1 MKMRCCVTTFG
12 QTDVQLITKK
22 KTKKQFL
29 PFRVLLN
36 VGIDPNFPQKILVS
50 FLALFEKKIAFR
62 RKHFLAQQRLAQS
75 FTI

>member
-1 MKMRCCVTTFG
+1 MRCCVTTFG

-22 KTKKQFL
+22 KKHFL
-29 PFRVLLN
+29 RFRVLLN
-36 VGIDPNFPQKILVS
+36 VGIDPNFPQKNLFS